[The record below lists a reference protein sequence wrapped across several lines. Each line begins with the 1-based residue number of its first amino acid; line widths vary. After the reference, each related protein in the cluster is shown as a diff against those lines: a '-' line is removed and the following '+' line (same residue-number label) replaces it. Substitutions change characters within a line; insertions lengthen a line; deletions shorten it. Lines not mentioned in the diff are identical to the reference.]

1 MWPVVLVLGLG
12 LVLKSLALSLMV
24 VLGLGLVLKSF
35 ALALMV
41 VLPWPWPIVIKSLA
55 LCSSPWPWPCAQVHG
70 LGRDGGPWP

>member
-41 VLPWPWPIVIKSLA
+41 VLGLGLVIKSLA